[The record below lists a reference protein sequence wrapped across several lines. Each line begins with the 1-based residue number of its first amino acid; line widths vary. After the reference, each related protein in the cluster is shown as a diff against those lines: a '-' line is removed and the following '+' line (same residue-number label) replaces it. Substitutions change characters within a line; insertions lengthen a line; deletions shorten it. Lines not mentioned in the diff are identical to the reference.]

1 MIKAAK
7 YSLVFLWIFTGLA
20 SSIFAPGIGFN
31 ILNTASISGE
41 LASFFVYGGSL
52 VDILIGI
59 WILTNKG
66 MKWCYRVQIVM
77 ILTFTLLLTIIDP
90 SYWIHPFG
98 PLTKNIPILVLIF
111 ILLQQDKDCN
121 QDRLIDG

>member
-7 YSLVFLWIFTGLA
+7 YSLAFLWIFTGLV
-20 SSIFAPGIGFN
+20 SSVFVPGIGFN
-31 ILNTASISGE
+31 ILKSAGISGE

-66 MKWCYRVQIVM
+66 MKWCYRIQIAV

-90 SYWIHPFG
+90 SYWLHPFG
-98 PLTKNIPILVLIF
+98 PLTKNIPILALIF
-111 ILLQQDKDCN
+111 ILLKHEEQ
-121 QDRLIDG
+121 I